1 MNPSKFNRI
10 KKQIWQPN
18 LIVLPIPERQSSIK
32 HCVEIGVSFDNNYW
46 FSRNLNLDRTLFPEL
61 TASDELQPL
70 LAINKP
76 NTHVQTNWF
85 AKRYSNFTRF
95 FGAEDDDLVL
105 ARDAIGISI
114 TAKIFWEKNI
124 LKFDFYLYEL
134 HSNSKPYCSIQNLTA
149 GKYRLRFNYLPV
161 AKIFNL
167 NRKSRPIKT
176 TYQNFYLVK
185 PVETNPNAVE
195 IDGIQF
201 EIVAPESAIVP
212 EKELDIETAVAVGM
226 KITNNTQTAFRFDF
240 YSTLIPQMIKAD
252 GQVIR
257 KGFGSHQLRSG
268 TESDYPLAMP
278 GEFITF
284 FPNPKLFWFKKQQL
298 TLKMDIGCGGF
309 YYFHDLQPG
318 EYLIRF
324 VYSKNNHFLKMRDRK
339 SNYIKP
345 LQWLERTI
353 VATPYVKLY
362 LSR

>member
-1 MNPSKFNRI
+1 MNPSQFNRI

-32 HCVEIGVSFDNNYW
+32 HCVDIGVSFDNNYW
-46 FSRNLNLDRTLFPEL
+46 VSRNLNLDRTLFPEL
-61 TASDELQPL
+61 TASNGLQPL

-76 NTHVQTNWF
+76 STHVKTNWF
-85 AKRYSNFTRF
+85 AKNYSKITRF
-95 FGAEDDDLVL
+95 FGAEDDDLVP

-114 TAKIFWEKNI
+114 TAKIFWENNI
-124 LKFDFYLYEL
+124 LKLDFYLYAL
-134 HSNSKPYCSIQNLTA
+134 YSNPKPYCSIQNLTA
-149 GKYRLRFNYLPV
+149 GKYRLRFNYLPA
-161 AKIFNL
+161 AKIFNF

-201 EIVAPESAIVP
+201 EIVAPESVIIP

-226 KITNNTQTAFRFDF
+226 KITNKTQTAFRFDF
-240 YSTLIPQMIKAD
+240 YSTLTPQMIKAD
-252 GQVIR
+252 GQAIR
-257 KGFGSHQLRSG
+257 KGFGSHQLRAG

-278 GEFITF
+278 GESITF
-284 FPNPKLFWFKKQQL
+284 SPNPKLFWFKDRQL

-324 VYSKNNHFLKMRDRK
+324 VYSKRNRFLKMRDRK

-362 LSR
+362 LSC